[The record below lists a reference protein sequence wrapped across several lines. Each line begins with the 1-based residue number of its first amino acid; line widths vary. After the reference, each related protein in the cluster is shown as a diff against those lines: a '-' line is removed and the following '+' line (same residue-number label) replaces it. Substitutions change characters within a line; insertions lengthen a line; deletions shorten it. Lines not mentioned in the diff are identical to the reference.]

1 MKKKKRYLGLL
12 IPSIILNTIGLVG
25 VGFGSALIGSTQTE
39 QGVESLAEAFGMI
52 FVLIIALGLG
62 IACLIIGIIC
72 ILVGTPLLF
81 GGIAL
86 KKKDESGIV
95 ESKEKKK

>member
-12 IPSIILNTIGLVG
+12 IPSIILECLGLIGI
-25 VGFGSALIGSTQTE
+25 GFGSAFIGSTYSQ
-39 QGVESLAEAFGMI
+39 QSAESLAEAFGMA
-52 FVLIIALGLG
+52 FVIVVIIAIGA
-62 IACLIIGIIC
+62 ICLAIGILC

-86 KKKDESGIV
+86 KRKDE
-95 ESKEKKK
+95 KEIKK